1 MARSLYEILG
11 VAPGASTETIR
22 VAYRRLV
29 KLHHPDTNGDD
40 AAAGERFLAIQEAYE
55 ILADPDKRADY
66 DRAPALATMDEQMLE
81 LRRQSLRRR
90 RYRLMRIYQI

>member
-11 VAPGASTETIR
+11 VLPSASPDAIR

-40 AAAGERFLAIQEAYE
+40 TTAGERFLAIREAYD
-55 ILADPDKRADY
+55 ILADPDKRAAY
-66 DRAPALATMDEQMLE
+66 DRGPDWLRTADEHVLE

-90 RYRLMRIYQI
+90 RYRLMRLY